1 MTFHIFHHNIGKTGH
16 GFCFHIH
23 NRDNIRVLDPGG
35 ELCFT
40 DEPFPV
46 FRIICLNI
54 RVEQF
59 QRTHGFQLGMADQ
72 INSAHAPDAEAAF
85 HAIFIDHPPRFKK
98 KIHACSFVFQNQG
111 YQFGRGGSPFIT
123 KSRSIFSFRQLNG
136 RSAGA
141 KRIML
146 RIKADIFSE
155 IAGLILCSSSGS

>member
-1 MTFHIFHHNIGKTGH
+1 MNDPAFRRVGKGFGSFPDNKYRLRLGQGAVFQQLADGMTFHIFHHNIGKTGH

-23 NRDNIRVLDPGG
+23 DRDNIRVLDPGG

-46 FRIICLNI
+46 FRIICPNI

-72 INSAHAPDAEAAF
+72 INSAHATGAEAAF
-85 HAIFIDHPPRFKK
+85 HAIFIDHLPRFKK

-111 YQFGRGGSPFIT
+111 Y
-123 KSRSIFSFRQLNG
+123 
-136 RSAGA
+136 
-141 KRIML
+141 
-146 RIKADIFSE
+146 
-155 IAGLILCSSSGS
+155 